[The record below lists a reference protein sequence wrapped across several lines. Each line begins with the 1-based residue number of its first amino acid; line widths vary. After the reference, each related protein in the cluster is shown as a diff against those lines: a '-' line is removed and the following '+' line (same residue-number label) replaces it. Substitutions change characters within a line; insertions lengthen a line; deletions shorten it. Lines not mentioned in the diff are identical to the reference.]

1 MKQIKLTQDH
11 LGRYTNG
18 KEILN
23 VCEDLEFEVDYKFKN
38 NAEVYFIA
46 DNGTAKRKGAVK
58 DNKFTIP
65 CSFMRLG
72 ELEIKFEVIS
82 NDGVEEFTV
91 EKLIV
96 MKENEEIRTIPEI
109 EQMKEIIN
117 NYSNIVEAL
126 ERKNEI
132 LTKLVGGLYDTDIK
146 VGGDNE

>member
-1 MKQIKLTQDH
+1 MKQIKLTQNH
-11 LGRYTNG
+11 LGKYTNG

-46 DNGTAKRKGAVK
+46 NNGTAQRKGAVK

-72 ELEIKFEVIS
+72 DLELKFEVIS
-82 NDGVEEFTV
+82 NDGIEEFSV

-96 MKENEEIRTIPEI
+96 MEENKEIKTIPEI
-109 EQMKEIIN
+109 EQMKEEIN
-117 NYSNIVEAL
+117 NYSKLVEKLEREFEKL

-132 LTKLVGGLYDTDIK
+132 LTKLY
-146 VGGDNE
+146 